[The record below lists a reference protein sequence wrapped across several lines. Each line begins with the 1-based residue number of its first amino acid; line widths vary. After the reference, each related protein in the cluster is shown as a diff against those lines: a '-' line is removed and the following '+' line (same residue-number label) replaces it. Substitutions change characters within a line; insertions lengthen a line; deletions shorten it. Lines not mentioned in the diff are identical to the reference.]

1 MLLQTKYV
9 FFIFL
14 EPKHFKLTQSDVV
27 TGERRDGEPPPSETA
42 AIRELQHSLQSY
54 SEMRQGTL
62 IAL

>member
-42 AIRELQHSLQSY
+42 PSCS
-54 SEMRQGTL
+54 TL
-62 IAL
+62 YKVTVK